1 MTATPSEFDPAD
13 WLARAAALGRRVE
26 VVGRVVY
33 FGPRPRGRE
42 AEDDRLFAELRA
54 AGGVA
59 AIRGWLRL
67 AGPTSLLGA
76 LSRRTG

>member
-1 MTATPSEFDPAD
+1 MSGATFDPAD

-26 VVGRVVY
+26 VVGPVVY

-59 AIRGWLRL
+59 ALRPYLIRRASRL
-67 AGPTSLLGA
+67 ARA
-76 LSRRTG
+76 AA